1 MPKQHPM
8 LECSN
13 KIDEESMTAKV
24 VSKARQDGALKRR
37 LRSKLLFKKKEAE
50 EERLSEE
57 RRVDAVNAAK
67 VAKVKE
73 AAEVEQGKS
82 LAVEREMKK
91 VDV

>member
-1 MPKQHPM
+1 
-8 LECSN
+8 
-13 KIDEESMTAKV
+13 MTAKV